1 MSSIVK
7 KYKQLHDM
15 NMFGRVFPEDLMPKQ
30 KRDAFF
36 EVTLIKDKRSGKIKV
51 RACADGR
58 SQRAY
63 IIKE

>member
-1 MSSIVK
+1 
-7 KYKQLHDM
+7 M